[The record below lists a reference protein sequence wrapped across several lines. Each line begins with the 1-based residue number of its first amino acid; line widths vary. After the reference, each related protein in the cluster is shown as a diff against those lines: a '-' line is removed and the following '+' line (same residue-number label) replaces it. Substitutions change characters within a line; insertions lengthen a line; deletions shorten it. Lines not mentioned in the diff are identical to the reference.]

1 MWPFAIP
8 GFWLL
13 SLAAAVAVQRTAWG
27 RSGHPSNGLALL
39 FFVMISAPVF
49 GLTGLAATFLGNRS
63 RTRRNKLLAIV
74 ANALVTA
81 VGAAA
86 LIWIFSPPQR

>member
-13 SLAAAVAVQRTAWG
+13 SLATAIAVQETAWG

-39 FFVMISAPVF
+39 FFVMIFSA
-49 GLTGLAATFLGNRS
+49 TKR
-63 RTRRNKLLAIV
+63 
-74 ANALVTA
+74 
-81 VGAAA
+81 
-86 LIWIFSPPQR
+86 